1 MEVFFRWFSQL
12 EWGKLIEMAINGLA
26 CLLCV
31 VIHEVCHGLAASWL
45 GDGTA
50 RRSGRLT
57 LNPLKHI
64 DLVGLLL
71 LITVGFGWAKPV
83 SVNPRNF
90 RNPKLGMVLTSLAG
104 PLSNGLLALLITPGY
119 AATLVWYYSSGSLF
133 AYYLAVFLIVTISRS
148 IGLLVFNLIPIP
160 PLDGSKV
167 LFGLLPPRYYFRLMR
182 YERYGMILL
191 VALLYL
197 GLLNTPLSFLRN
209 EIQQFIFTVAVDPV
223 VQLLMG

>member
-1 MEVFFRWFSQL
+1 MDVFFRWFSQL
-12 EWGKLIEMAINGLA
+12 DWGKLIEMAINAMA
-26 CLLCV
+26 CLICV
-31 VIHEVCHGLAASWL
+31 VIHEVCHGLAAFFL
-45 GDGTA
+45 GDDTA

-64 DLVGLLL
+64 DLVGIVL

-83 SVNPRNF
+83 PVNMRNF
-90 RNPKLGMVLTSLAG
+90 RRPKRDMVLTSLAG
-104 PLSNGLLALLITPGY
+104 PLSNALLALFLAPCY
-119 AATLVWYYSSGSLF
+119 AATLVRYYSSGSLF